1 MSMKRKIVTI
11 DPAAERDLLDDINY
25 YDVKCKHARS
35 DAVHRYE
42 DMKREKMREL
52 IDQRHTYAICGG
64 GGKRY
69 HTRTPDG
76 GQIYATRLEDLYDK
90 LYEYYYGENG
100 KTLAELYEPYIEW
113 KRELRNPQGGTVKR
127 ERNIYKKYI
136 QGSELGGMKIKEVKA
151 SDIERFFTGYSEKL
165 KRHDVS
171 NIKSILNGI
180 YDYAVARDIVPVNI
194 ARQYNTRTIKTQAQ
208 TSKYKTYTDDD
219 RAAILAVLEK
229 SDNIYDLAISVMFC
243 LCCRIGE
250 LRGLKWKDISQ
261 DGTKILI
268 CREVVLRYDEDGAG
282 HYVTVD
288 HTKTGHD
295 SGVRL
300 LPLTDRAQKILEK
313 VRNKFGQDGDYIF
326 CSRSGKFLYETPFG
340 QHLRKACETAGVE
353 YRSSHKTRF
362 WAVSSLASQ
371 GASAQDL
378 MEIAGWSTTQ
388 TALHYIRMNA
398 AGKRT
403 SDLFDAAID

>member
-1 MSMKRKIVTI
+1 MRKKEITI
-11 DPAAERDLLDDINY
+11 DPDSERDLLDDINY
-25 YDVKCKHARS
+25 YDVKCKHARP
-35 DAVHRYE
+35 DTVTGYR
-42 DMKREKMREL
+42 DMKREKIKEL
-52 IDQRHTYAICGG
+52 ITQKHAYAICGG

-76 GQIYATRLEDLYDK
+76 RQIYATRIEDLYDK
-90 LYEYYYGENG
+90 LYDYYYGDNG
-100 KTLAELYEPYIEW
+100 KTLEELFAPYIAW
-113 KRELRNPQGGTVKR
+113 KTELRNPQGGTVKR
-127 ERNIYKKYI
+127 ETNIFKKYI
-136 QGSELGGMKIKEVKA
+136 AGSELGSTKIKEIKA
-151 SDIERFFTGYSEKL
+151 SDIEKFFTGYSERL
-165 KRHDVS
+165 KRHDIS
-171 NIKSILNGI
+171 NIKSIINGI

-208 TSKYKTYTDDD
+208 TNKYKTYTDDD
-219 RAAILAVLEK
+219 RAAILAALEK
-229 SDNIYDLAISVMFC
+229 SDNIYDLAISFMFC

-250 LRGLKWKDISQ
+250 LRGLKWCDLSQ
-261 DGTKILI
+261 DGARILI
-268 CREVVLRYDEDGAG
+268 CREVVLRYDADGKG

-295 SGVRL
+295 SGVRE
-300 LPLTDRAQKILEK
+300 LPLTDRARGILER
-313 VRNKFGQDGDYIF
+313 VRKKYGDSGAYIF
-326 CSRSGKFLYETPFG
+326 CSRGGKFLYETPFG
-340 QHLRKACETAGVE
+340 QHLKKACETAGVE

-362 WAVSSLASQ
+362 WAVSSLASN

-403 SDLFDAAID
+403 ADLFDSAID